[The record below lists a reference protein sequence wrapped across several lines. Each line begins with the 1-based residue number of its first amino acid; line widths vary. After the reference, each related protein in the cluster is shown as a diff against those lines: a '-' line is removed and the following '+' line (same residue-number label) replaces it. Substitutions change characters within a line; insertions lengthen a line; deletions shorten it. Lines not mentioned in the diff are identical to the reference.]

1 MLTYRVLIALA
12 TVWLLLISPSTS
24 AATVNCGESGTW
36 IEILGAGG
44 GELDDAEAAP
54 GYVVWIDNAARLL
67 VNAGPG
73 TALRFEESG
82 AKLADLDAVLF
93 NQMGATHSL
102 DMVSLIAGARG
113 DDRREDLLVLGPEGR
128 GDLPSIEDWF
138 TRLIGPNGAFPHL
151 AGALD
156 ASSNQGFTVRPRTVS
171 LIGAQRWSAFG
182 NDRLELSAI
191 AVNHGNVPSIAWRVD
206 TSAGSV
212 VFAGSFNNLS
222 NRLAAFAEN
231 ADTIVFHHG
240 IPQSARGADRD
251 LHVVPSQIGRIAE
264 TAELRFV
271 ILGHRSARTRGV
283 ESLSRQ
289 AIEESFKGDLIFA
302 NDGECWGL

>member
-1 MLTYRVLIALA
+1 MRHLTAILCLAALA
-12 TVWLLLISPSTS
+12 TSPLADANSQH
-24 AATVNCGESGTW
+24 CGDSGAW

-54 GYVVWIDNAARLL
+54 GYVLWIDNQARLL

-82 AKLADLDAVLF
+82 AKLADLDLVLF
-93 NQMGATHSL
+93 NQLGASHSL
-102 DMVSLIAGARG
+102 DMISLIAGARG
-113 DDRREDLLVLGPEGR
+113 SDRREDLLVLGPEGR
-128 GDLPSIEDWF
+128 GDLPSIEAWF
-138 TRLIGPNGAFPHL
+138 DRLIGPQGAYPAL
-151 AGALD
+151 APALD
-156 ASSNQGFTVRPRTVS
+156 PNTNASFTVRPRTVS
-171 LIGAQRWSAFG
+171 LIGAQRWAEFG
-182 NDRLELSAI
+182 NDDLDVSAI
-191 AVNHGNVPSIAWRVD
+191 AVNHGDVPSIAWRVD
-206 TSAGSV
+206 TQAGSV

-251 LHVVPSQIGRIAE
+251 FHVVPSQIGRIAE

-283 ESLSRQ
+283 ESLTRQ
-289 AIEESFKGDLIFA
+289 AIEENFKGDLIFA

>member
-1 MLTYRVLIALA
+1 MLTSRVLLSLIALLA
-12 TVWLLLISPSTS
+12 TAAALPVH
-24 AATVNCGESGTW
+24 AATEHCGESGTW

-54 GYVVWIDNAARLL
+54 GYVLWIDNQARLL

-82 AKLADLDAVLF
+82 ARLADLDAVLM

-102 DMVSLIAGARG
+102 DLVALIAGARG
-113 DDRREDLLVLGPEGR
+113 DDRREDLTVFGPEGR
-128 GDLPSIEDWF
+128 GDWPSVEAWF
-138 TRLIGPNGAFPHL
+138 ARLIGPGGVFPNL

-156 ASSNQGFTVRPRTVS
+156 ASSNAGFTVRPRTVS

-191 AVNHGNVPSIAWRVD
+191 AVNHGDVPSIAWRVD
-206 TSAGSV
+206 TPGGSV

-251 LHVVPSQIGRIAE
+251 YHVVPSQIGRIAE

-283 ESLSRQ
+283 ESLTRQ
-289 AIEESFKGDLIFA
+289 AIEENFKGDLIFA